1 MLFRSANVLIKHNPH
16 KIRFESNSAG
26 GRVAYNVQALIK
38 GKCRADIDPKRTQ
51 ANKET
56 KILVNSDWIKKHCLF
71 LDPSLYTPKSDYG
84 LFMENVVT
92 YTVKVKP
99 PHDDAPDSLAMLAEY
114 VVVPQAKPT
123 QIIKSP
129 I

>member
-1 MLFRSANVLIKHNPH
+1 MAH
-16 KIRFESNSAG
+16 
-26 GRVAYNVQALIK
+26 NVQKLIV
-38 GKCRADIDPKRTQ
+38 GKCRAQIEPERTQ

-56 KILVNSDWIKKHCLF
+56 KILVNSDWIKKHCIF

-99 PHDDAPDSLAMLAEY
+99 PHDDGPDSLAMLAEY
-114 VVVPQAKPT
+114 VARPVQKPT
-123 QIIKSP
+123 TIINSP